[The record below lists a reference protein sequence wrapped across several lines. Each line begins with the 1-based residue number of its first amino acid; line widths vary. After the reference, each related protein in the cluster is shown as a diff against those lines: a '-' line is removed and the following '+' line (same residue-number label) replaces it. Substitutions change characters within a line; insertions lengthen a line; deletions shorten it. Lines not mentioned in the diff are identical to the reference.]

1 MREAG
6 SDCRSPCSVQSPGAA
21 PAVVMSLLLPEY
33 EAQLL
38 AEMDEEGEDIPAEE
52 MTPDVRRFY
61 DQLFQASRKT
71 PSKRLALPRP
81 TDVPP
86 GPLRVAVYRQ
96 RFQRKQVLFH
106 SEDFKGVLDEARV
119 VRKVTKRNPKNGNP
133 LGNELMEER
142 DVLNEMRAD
151 EAARK
156 ARRS

>member
-1 MREAG
+1 
-6 SDCRSPCSVQSPGAA
+6 
-21 PAVVMSLLLPEY
+21 MSLLLAEY

-38 AEMDEEGEDIPAEE
+38 AGLDEEGEDIPAEE
-52 MTPDVRRFY
+52 MTPAVRKFCDRLFTQALKSDVK
-61 DQLFQASRKT
+61 LKT
-71 PSKRLALPRP
+71 PKP
-81 TDVPP
+81 TDILP

-96 RFQRKQVLFH
+96 RFRNRQYLFH
-106 SEDFKGVLDEARV
+106 SEDIREDQVKARGG
-119 VRKVTKRNPKNGNP
+119 RKVTKRNPKNGNP